1 VKKSGILNPEL
12 AKQIA
17 MMGHFDKVCI
27 ADAGLPIPAGAT
39 RIDLALVAGLP
50 LLSQVLEALQVDFE
64 VQEVILARETDAVS
78 PAVSKLVEDLWPDAE
93 SSRVSHNEFKELLA
107 ECRFVIRTGE
117 FTPYANVILVSGVP
131 F

>member
-1 VKKSGILNPEL
+1 MKKSGILNPEL

-27 ADAGLPIPAGAT
+27 ADAGLPIPVGAT

-50 LLSQVLEALQVDFE
+50 LLSQVLEALKVDLE
-64 VQEVILARETDAVS
+64 VQEVILARETDVTS
-78 PAVSKLVEDLWPDAE
+78 PAVSNLVEGLWPDAE